1 MCSTSNT
8 GRWNNRCVTG
18 KMISPMNSVR
28 AKFSSIAL
36 AIALVVGASFGPAIS
51 RSLAADVSVSARLTR
66 PQINF
71 GEMAELQVTVT
82 GASRADV
89 PQEIPVEGLQ
99 IRLTGQSTQV
109 QMINFKVTSSAV
121 YSYIVLPLR
130 TGRFTVP
137 TVPVSADGRQFRTA
151 SLPFTVTDPAVGGGA
166 SPATAG
172 LPQQQQQMIPPM
184 PGFSQR
190 QVAPPRPQENGRVAF
205 GEISCPKKTIYA
217 GEMVPVEIRYYFD
230 ARYPVQIRG
239 KVDFGSEGI
248 LVERFPDPKEGR
260 EERDGI
266 TYNVLSFR
274 TLLSAVKPGV
284 IDIPAA
290 KIDSEIQ
297 MPGGMPAGFDD
308 PVFRQLLGGQSP
320 FVQARQLAVKTAPLH
335 LEVLQLPKEGRPIS
349 FAGAV
354 GQFDIDAA
362 VPNPRVAP
370 GDPALLNIKIGGKG
384 NFKAM
389 GAPVLIGT
397 EGWRSYP
404 PSDKFDSTDELS
416 YTGVKSFG
424 YTLIAQEE
432 KHQSPGA
439 EFSYFDPINA
449 KYVTLTMKPLPLEAS
464 PGSGGGAA
472 AVTSAPAS
480 PTVTQPQPTPPE
492 AVVSPGDPI
501 PGITL
506 HSWWT
511 PAHRPGFTIISL
523 LLLLA
528 AVILGGILY
537 FVDLQARGGTASS
550 RRKRRLAGL
559 LSSLTERSLDAASA
573 YEAALEYA
581 ELVAPPSEKRESLIA
596 GLIQRRD
603 ALKYGIGGTVA
614 LTVVERSRLLE
625 SLRDLSKN

>member
-1 MCSTSNT
+1 M
-8 GRWNNRCVTG
+8 
-18 KMISPMNSVR
+18 KSVR
-28 AKFSSIAL
+28 SKFPSIAL
-36 AIALVVGASFGPAIS
+36 AITLVVGASFGPAIS
-51 RSLAADVSVSARLTR
+51 RIFGADVSVSAKLTR

-109 QMINFKVTSSAV
+109 QMVNFKVTSSAV

-130 TGRFTVP
+130 TGNFMIP
-137 TVPVSADGRQFRTA
+137 TVPVSADGRQFRTT
-151 SLPFTVTDPAVGGGA
+151 SLAISVTNPGVGTGS
-166 SPATAG
+166 SPPTTG
-172 LPQQQQQMIPPM
+172 LPQQQMPPPM

-190 QVAPPRPQENGRVAF
+190 GLPAPRPQENGRVAF
-205 GEISCPKKTIYA
+205 GEISCPKKTIYT
-217 GEMVPVEIRYYFD
+217 GEMVTVEIRYYFD

-260 EERDGI
+260 EERDGM

-274 TLLSAVKPGV
+274 TLLSAVKPGM

-297 MPGGMPAGFDD
+297 MPGAVPAGFDD

-320 FVQARQLAVKTAPLH
+320 FVQARQMAVKTAPLH
-335 LEVLQLPKEGRPIS
+335 LEVLPLPKEGRPSS

-362 VPNPRVAP
+362 IPNPRVAH

-389 GAPVLIGT
+389 GPPVLTGT

-404 PSDKFDSTDELS
+404 PSDKFDSTDDLS

-424 YTLIAQEE
+424 YTLIAQET
-432 KHQSPGA
+432 KHLSPGA
-439 EFSYFDPINA
+439 EFSYFDPINS

-464 PGSGGGAA
+464 PASGGGATA
-472 AVTSAPAS
+472 ASSTPGTPTP
-480 PTVTQPQPTPPE
+480 PTVTPPQPSST
-492 AVVSPGDPI
+492 AVGVVPQRDGDPM
-501 PGITL
+501 PGTTL
-506 HSWWT
+506 HSWKT
-511 PAHRPGFTIISL
+511 PAHRSGFVITSL

-528 AVILGGILY
+528 AVILGGALA
-537 FVDLQARGGTASS
+537 FRNLQIRGGTASA
-550 RRKRRLAGL
+550 RRKRRAAEL
-559 LSSLTERSLDAASA
+559 LSSLTEGSLDAASA

-581 ELVAPPSEKRESLIA
+581 ELAVLPSEKRELVIADLIH
-596 GLIQRRD
+596 RRD
-603 ALKYGIGGTVA
+603 VLKYGVGGIVA
-614 LTVVERSRLLE
+614 LPPAEKVHLLAA
-625 SLRDLSKN
+625 LRELSNNPI

>member
-1 MCSTSNT
+1 M
-8 GRWNNRCVTG
+8 
-18 KMISPMNSVR
+18 KSVR
-28 AKFSSIAL
+28 SKFPSVAL
-36 AIALVVGASFGPAIS
+36 AVVLVLGASLGLTA
-51 RSLAADVSVSARLTR
+51 RVLAADVSVSARLTR

-121 YSYIVLPLR
+121 YSYIVLPLK
-130 TGRFTVP
+130 TGRFTIP

-151 SLPFTVTDPAVGGGA
+151 SLAFSVTDPGVGVG
-166 SPATAG
+166 SPAAG
-172 LPQQQQQMIPPM
+172 LPQQPMPPPM

-190 QVAPPRPQENGRVAF
+190 QPQPSRPQENGRVAF

-260 EERDGI
+260 EDRDGI

-297 MPGGMPAGFDD
+297 MPGAVPPGFDD

-320 FVQARQLAVKTAPLH
+320 FMQARQLAVKTAPLH
-335 LEVLQLPKEGRPIS
+335 LEVLPLPKEGRPAS

-354 GQFDIDAA
+354 GQFDVDAV
-362 VPNPRVAP
+362 VPNLRVAA
-370 GDPALLNIKIGGKG
+370 GDPVTLNVKVAGKG

-389 GAPVLIGT
+389 GAPVLTAT

-404 PSDKFDSTDELS
+404 PTDKFESTDELS
-416 YTGVKSFG
+416 YSGVKSFG
-424 YTLIAQEE
+424 YTLIAQEV
-432 KHQSPGA
+432 KHASPGA
-439 EFSYFDPINA
+439 EFSYFDPTGA
-449 KYVTLTMKPLPLEAS
+449 KYVTLTVKPLPLEAS
-464 PGSGGGAA
+464 PGSAA
-472 AVTSAPAS
+472 AATSAPGSSLTPTS
-480 PTVTQPQPTPPE
+480 PAVTPPQSSTPAAISPENPE
-492 AVVSPGDPI
+492 API

-506 HSWWT
+506 HSWKT
-511 PAHRPGFTIISL
+511 PAHRSEFVITSL
-523 LLLLA
+523 LLLVA
-528 AVILGGILY
+528 AATLGVILSLL
-537 FVDLQARGGTASS
+537 DLRARGGTPAT
-550 RRKRRLAGL
+550 RRKRRLAAL
-559 LSSLTERSLDAASA
+559 LSSLNEGSLDAASA

-581 ELVAPPSEKRESLIA
+581 ELAASPSEKREAVIA

-603 ALKYGIGGTVA
+603 LLKYGVGGLVA
-614 LTVVERSRLLE
+614 LTAAEKDQLVE
-625 SLRDLSKN
+625 SLRDLSKNQPA

>member
-1 MCSTSNT
+1 MKS
-8 GRWNNRCVTG
+8 GRS
-18 KMISPMNSVR
+18 KIPSV
-28 AKFSSIAL
+28 AL
-36 AIALVVGASFGPAIS
+36 ALALVIGSCCGPALPRI
-51 RSLAADVSVSARLTR
+51 LAADVSVSARMTR

-82 GASRADV
+82 GASRAEV

-109 QMINFKVTSSAV
+109 QMVNFKVTSSVV
-121 YSYIVLPLR
+121 YSYIVLPSR
-130 TGRFTVP
+130 SGGFTIP

-151 SLPFTVTDPAVGGGA
+151 SLAFSVTDPGTGA
-166 SPATAG
+166 GSAPLAA
-172 LPQQQQQMIPPM
+172 LPQQFSPPPM

-190 QVAPPRPQENGRVAF
+190 QPPASRPQENGRIAF

-239 KVDFGSEGI
+239 KVDFGSEGV

-274 TLLSAVKPGV
+274 TLLSAVKPGA

-297 MPGGMPAGFDD
+297 MPGAVPPGFDD

-320 FVQARQLAVKTAPLH
+320 FVQARQLAVKTAPIH
-335 LEVLQLPKEGRPIS
+335 IEVLPLPKEGRPAS

-354 GQFDIDAA
+354 GQFDIDAV
-362 VPNPRVAP
+362 VPGPHATP
-370 GDPALLNIKIGGKG
+370 GDPVTLNVKVAGKG

-389 GAPVLIGT
+389 GPPVLTGT

-404 PSDKFDSTDELS
+404 PADKFESTDELS
-416 YTGVKSFG
+416 YMGVKSFV
-424 YTLIAQEE
+424 YTLIAQEV
-432 KHQSPGA
+432 KHASPGA
-439 EFSYFDPINA
+439 EFSYFDPVGA
-449 KYVTLTMKPLPLEAS
+449 KYVTLTVKPLPLEAS
-464 PGSGGGAA
+464 PGNGGAA
-472 AVTSAPAS
+472 STTSAQGTPTSPSVTSPRPSAPVA
-480 PTVTQPQPTPPE
+480 
-492 AVVSPGDPI
+492 AVSPGGLGDQGDPI

-506 HSWWT
+506 HSWKT
-511 PAHRPGFTIISL
+511 PAHRPEFVITSL

-528 AVILGGILY
+528 AVILGVMLA
-537 FVDLQARGGTASS
+537 FRDLRIRGGTASA
-550 RRKRRLAGL
+550 RRKRRMDELF
-559 LSSLTERSLDAASA
+559 SSLNNGSLDAASA
-573 YEAALEYA
+573 YEAAIEYA
-581 ELVAPPSEKRESLIA
+581 ELAVPPSEKRESTIA
-596 GLIQRRD
+596 SLIQRHD
-603 ALKYGIGGTVA
+603 VLKYGVGGTVS
-614 LTVVERSRLLE
+614 LTAAEKVRLLV
-625 SLRDLSKN
+625 SLRELSKNQPE